1 MDAKQGRL
9 PSATADP
16 EEHGLPQKAVEI
28 ARPLQL
34 AIAEALA
41 ALRNVRFIVMTVVW
55 GWVLCPSFAYLLA
68 KIIPMEQPYAIGL
81 ILLGM
86 TPCAPFMPMMV
97 KKARGDLAYTGAI
110 VLLATIGTVAFM
122 PFAVPWMLAGLT
134 TDAWLV
140 GKPLLFFV
148 LVPLLVGIAVKS
160 FAEPVVS
167 RLYPLV
173 KNTTDITTMVMLA
186 VMAIAY
192 GEDFIGAI
200 GSYAI
205 GTLALFVGVVT
216 LATHRLG
223 FGLKQQQR
231 SVLTIGMCTPNLG
244 AAIAP
249 LMTIKAD
256 SRSIVMVA
264 LGIPVTLIFS
274 FLAASW
280 YASHLPQNEL
290 VGR

>member
-1 MDAKQGRL
+1 MAGIGAEL
-9 PSATADP
+9 
-16 EEHGLPQKAVEI
+16 AVG
-28 ARPLQL
+28 
-34 AIAEALA
+34 EALA

-110 VLLATIGTVAFM
+110 VLLAAIGTVAFM
-122 PFAVPWMLAGLT
+122 PFAVPRMVAGLT
-134 TDAWLV
+134 ADAWLV

-148 LVPLLVGIAVKS
+148 LVPLFVGIAVKN
-160 FAEPVVS
+160 FAEPVAS
-167 RLYPLV
+167 RLHPPV
-173 KNTTDITTMVMLA
+173 KKTTDIITIVMLVA
-186 VMAIAY
+186 MAIAY
-192 GEDFIGAI
+192 GKGFIGAI

-205 GTLALFVGVVT
+205 GTLVLFVGVVT

-223 FGLKQQQR
+223 FGLKQGQR
-231 SVLTIGMCTPNLG
+231 SVLTIGMCTRNLG

-264 LGIPVTLIFS
+264 LGIPVTLFFS
-274 FLAASW
+274 FLAARW
-280 YASHLPQNEL
+280 YASHAPQDEPA
-290 VGR
+290 GR